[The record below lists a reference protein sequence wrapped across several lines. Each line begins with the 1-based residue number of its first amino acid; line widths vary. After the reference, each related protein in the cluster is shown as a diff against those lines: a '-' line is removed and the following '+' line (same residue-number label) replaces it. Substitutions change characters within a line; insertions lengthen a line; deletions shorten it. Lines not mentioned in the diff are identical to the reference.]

1 VRTLR
6 IRGWLLIAGCFVV
19 TSVVYWTIHLRSR
32 ASANPQ
38 AVASAE
44 DEVYEAVVR
53 DMVTP
58 IHEQAHISQLVFDD
72 TVLTDL
78 TTGEDKK
85 SCQESV
91 RKRPLLEGS
100 APPYNSLLDKV
111 YRVLTGGWWDTG
123 PLRADTIQD
132 FVEKS
137 CTVGR
142 LSTTFHTDFPRTFV
156 DRDSFGFDMVPN
168 QKNTPKDF
176 RQTFPGASG
185 IISLSQAAFDSN
197 LHEAIVSSAFVCGM
211 LCGEGRRHILRKT
224 RGKWVV
230 VQSLV
235 VWIS

>member
-6 IRGWLLIAGCFVV
+6 SRGWLLVAGCLAA
-19 TSVVYWTIHLRSR
+19 TSVAYCAIHLRSR
-32 ASANPQ
+32 APASPQ

-44 DEVYEAVVR
+44 DEVYEAVIR
-53 DMVTP
+53 EMVTP
-58 IHEQAHISQLVFDD
+58 NHRYAHTSQLVFGN

-78 TTGEDKK
+78 TIGEDNK
-85 SCQESV
+85 SCQDSL
-91 RKRPLLEGS
+91 RKRRLLEDS
-100 APPYNSLLDKV
+100 TPPYNSLLDKI
-111 YRVLTGGWWDTG
+111 YRALTGGQWDTG
-123 PLRADTIQD
+123 SLRADTIQD

-142 LSTTFHTDFPRTFV
+142 LSTTFHTDFPRAFV

-176 RQTFPGASG
+176 IQAFPGASG
-185 IISLSQAAFDSN
+185 IISLSRVGFDST

-230 VQSLV
+230 VQSSI

>member
-1 VRTLR
+1 M
-6 IRGWLLIAGCFVV
+6 RGWLLIAGCLAV
-19 TSVVYWTIHLRSR
+19 TAVVYCTVHLRSR
-32 ASANPQ
+32 ARANPQ
-38 AVASAE
+38 DVASAE

-58 IHEQAHISQLVFDD
+58 IQGQAHISQLVFDD

-85 SCQESV
+85 SCQESI
-91 RKRPLLEGS
+91 RKRGLLEGS
-100 APPYNSLLDKV
+100 TPPYNSLLDKI
-111 YRVLTGGWWDTG
+111 YRVLSGGWWDTG
-123 PLRADTIQD
+123 WLRADTIQD

-137 CTVGR
+137 CAVGR

-156 DRDSFGFDMVPN
+156 DRDSFSFDMAPN
-168 QKNTPKDF
+168 QKNIPKDF
-176 RQTFPGASG
+176 RQAFPGASG
-185 IISLSQAAFDSN
+185 IISLSRVGFDST

-230 VQSLV
+230 VQSMV